1 MLTNFISLL
10 HCIIARFIRKV
21 WIVNAGNNIKLAR
34 IYLKM
39 IEFDEEFVVGLC
51 GGQCVIVEMAT

>member
-39 IEFDEEFVVGLC
+39 IEFDEADSTMLNVFFSFK
-51 GGQCVIVEMAT
+51 IT